1 MSWKY
6 IKDPVHGY
14 IKISGDDQKIIDT
27 PLFQRLRNIS
37 HMGTGYL
44 IYPGATHH
52 RFDHSLGVMSLGVS
66 VFENIV
72 NNSNEKNIDHWNI
85 PKDDLELMKRTLKYA
100 CLLHDIGHSP
110 FSHTCEEFYET
121 DTRGKNGL
129 VSKLTKELTF
139 GGAKETKTILEGK
152 PPHEIMGCSLILDEY
167 GEILRNLDV
176 NPLNVCAIILGEVRE
191 GVQEEYRTH
200 YRVLANI
207 LDSPVDVDKFDYLL
221 RDNYMTGANLISLD
235 KDRLLSAYTVSNNN
249 ELVLI
254 GKALSLVTNLMT
266 GRQQVYMWIYQHH
279 KIVFTDALLKKII
292 HKMIEKNL
300 IDDGFFSLER
310 LRSELIDE
318 FDIISTIRQ
327 KSKTDEEIFKLYDMW
342 RNRKFLKSCWKHSFE
357 FDEKIENTNAKR
369 DIKIAARN
377 DPKQMEERISQEL
390 GVPPSNITVASV
402 SFKPF
407 HPTGIDMTVEVDG
420 IPKSAIDDL
429 KLYTSDIGKHSEV
442 PYIYTK
448 ESDKVQVIEYL
459 KNYKDYSM

>member
-14 IKISGDDQKIIDT
+14 IKISGDDQKRIDT

-72 NNSNEKNIDHWNI
+72 HNSNEKNINHWSMQ
-85 PKDDLELMKRTLKYA
+85 KSELESMKQTLKYA

-110 FSHTCEEFYET
+110 FSHTCEEFYRK
-121 DTRGKNGL
+121 DKHIL
-129 VSKLTKELTF
+129 
-139 GGAKETKTILEGK
+139 AKQLAKKIDFLSTGNKTITTLKGK

-167 GEILRNLDV
+167 DEILNDLGVDPLD
-176 NPLNVCAIILGEVRE
+176 VCAIILGEVQR
-191 GVQEEYRTH
+191 GVQQKYRTH

-207 LDSPVDVDKFDYLL
+207 LDSSIDVDKFDYLL

-249 ELVLI
+249 ELLLS

-292 HKMIEKNL
+292 HKMIEKKL
-300 IDDGFFSLER
+300 IDDGFFSLEHMK
-310 LRSELIDE
+310 SELIDD
-318 FDIISTIRQ
+318 FDMISIIRE
-327 KSKTDEEIFKLYDMW
+327 KSKTDEEISKLYDMW

-357 FDEKIENTNAKR
+357 FDQKIESAIAKEAITR
-369 DIKIAARN
+369 ASKN
-377 DPKQMEERISQEL
+377 PKQIEKRISHEL
-390 GVPPSNITVASV
+390 NIDPNDIIVASV
-402 SFKPF
+402 EFTPF
-407 HPTGIDMTVEVDG
+407 HLGGLEIKVEVDG
-420 IPKSAIDDL
+420 VSKGAVKDL
-429 KLYTSDIGKHSEV
+429 HLHTSDISEYSDV
-442 PYIYTK
+442 LYVYTK
-448 ESDKVQVIEYL
+448 ESDKARVIKYFE
-459 KNYKDYSM
+459 NYTMYS